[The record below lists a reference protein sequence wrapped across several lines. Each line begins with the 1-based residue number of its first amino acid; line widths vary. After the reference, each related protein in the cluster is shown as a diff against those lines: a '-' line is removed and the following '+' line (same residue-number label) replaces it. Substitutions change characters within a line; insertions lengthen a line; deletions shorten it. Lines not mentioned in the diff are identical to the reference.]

1 MNNVKIIGEAVP
13 NMPWQERP
21 LDERSG
27 MPLWRYSD
35 NPVIGRNPAKGVAR
49 IFNSAVMP
57 YEGEFIGVFRGEQTN
72 GVPYIYLGRSADGAR
87 MAFAGSLIKKR
98 FRFRMKR
105 EMTLCRNMRMIQD
118 W

>member
-21 LDERSG
+21 LDEKNG

-57 YEGEFIGVFRGEQTN
+57 YKGEFIGVFRGEQTN
-72 GVPYIYLGRSADGAR
+72 KCILSILEEAR
-87 MAFAGSLIKKR
+87 MLFAGNLIKKR